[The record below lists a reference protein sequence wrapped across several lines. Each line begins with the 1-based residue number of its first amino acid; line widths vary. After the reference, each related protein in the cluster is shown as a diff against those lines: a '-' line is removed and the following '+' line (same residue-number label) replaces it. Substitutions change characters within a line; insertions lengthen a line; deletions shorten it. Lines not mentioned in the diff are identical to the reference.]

1 VQLSGRNLNR
11 IRTALTHRNAILK
24 DISSDDAPSAKD
36 ESKDCP
42 FGEDIKI
49 VRQHTLKSKLL
60 TSAEKDEVV
69 VKYKCGMT
77 MVAIA
82 DEYGCH
88 YTTISRILRQKGVEI
103 RNSNSKLD

>member
-1 VQLSGRNLNR
+1 MRLSGRNLNR
-11 IRTALTHRNAILK
+11 IRTALTHRNAILN
-24 DISSDDAPSAKD
+24 DISSGDESPAKD

-42 FGEDIKI
+42 LGEDIKI

-77 MVAIA
+77 MAAIA

-88 YTTISRILRQKGVEI
+88 YTTIGRSLRQKGVEV
-103 RNSNSKLD
+103 RDPHSKVD